1 MSDFATLVN
10 TNNLRNIS
18 VTTPKLADANVTL
31 AKMAAGSVDTSQLLT
46 NAVTTAKLSAAA
58 VTAAKLN
65 ADTAGA
71 GLALDATNGLSVNV
85 ERGLQ
90 LPLDSVGI
98 ADSGVITA
106 YIADSA
112 VTTAKIN
119 DSAVTTGKINDAAVV
134 TAKIADSAVTT
145 GKIND
150 AAVTTAKINNG
161 AVVALKLGDVVDET
175 RGLLQDA
182 TVNELYVNI
191 KVTGAGSLAFDVAN
205 GGWIYIPSNSITA
218 DELAD
223 GAVDTAAI
231 QNAAV
236 VPAKADLT
244 ATWDFS
250 GGSLLSATPTQS
262 SQVANKGYVD
272 SFIQGLDVKGSCRVG
287 TTANITLS
295 GTQTIEGVTLVAGN
309 RVLVKNQTN
318 ASENG
323 IYVVAAGAWA
333 RATDMDASNEFAGAF
348 TFIEEGTTQ
357 ADTGWVCT
365 TNNPV
370 VIGSTDITW
379 VQFSS
384 AGVAL
389 AGLGLS
395 KSGNTFNVNTTGGI
409 QIDGSNNVAI
419 KLVSS
424 NSGLNVDSTAGLSAV
439 ADATRAVS
447 INANGIGLDI
457 KSGSGLVINSSQ
469 LGISLDTNKLVTS
482 AGAITLAQGSV
493 SAGVDFTNLKD
504 SLSAYIG
511 RPSGAF
517 AMPSIAGDG
526 SVGAVSGVYSAA
538 MPYTLVF
545 LNGLLMTETVDYT
558 TSMNLGSLTISF
570 VDAVSSAD
578 KCVVL
583 YKPAT
588 F

>member
-10 TNNLRNIS
+10 TNNIRNAS

-31 AKMAAGSVDTSQLLT
+31 GKMASSSVDTTQLVT
-46 NAVTTAKLSAAA
+46 SSVTTPKLSSAA

-65 ADTAGA
+65 SDTAGA
-71 GLALDATNGLSVNV
+71 GLSLDATAGLSVNV

-90 LPLDSVGI
+90 LPLDTIGI
-98 ADSGVITA
+98 ADSGIITA

-112 VTTAKIN
+112 VTTPKIN
-119 DSAVTTGKINDAAVV
+119 DAAVTTGKINDAAVV
-134 TAKIADSAVTT
+134 TAKINDAAVTT
-145 GKIND
+145 VKIND
-150 AAVTTAKINNG
+150 AAVTTAKINAG

-175 RGLLQDA
+175 RGLAQDA
-182 TVNELYVNI
+182 TSNELYVSI
-191 KVTGAGSLAFDVAN
+191 KATGAGSLAFDSDNA
-205 GGWIYIPSNSITA
+205 GRIYIPTNSIT
-218 DELAD
+218 DVELAD

-236 VPAKADLT
+236 TPSKADLT
-244 ATWDFS
+244 ATWDFT
-250 GGSLLSATPTQS
+250 GGSLLSATPTQT

-272 SFIQGLDVKGSCRVG
+272 SFIQGLDIKGSCRVG

-295 GTQTIEGVTLVAGN
+295 GTQTIEGVVLVAGN
-309 RVLVKNQTN
+309 RVLVKNQDN
-318 ASENG
+318 AAENG
-323 IYVVAAGAWA
+323 IYVVAAGAWS
-333 RATDMDASNEFAGAF
+333 RSTDMDASNEFAGAF

-357 ADTGWVCT
+357 EDTGWVCT

-370 VIGSTDITW
+370 VVGSTAINW

-395 KSGNTFNVNTTGGI
+395 KSGNTFNVNTVGGI

-424 NSGLNVDSTAGLSAV
+424 SPGLSVDSSNGLQAV
-439 ADATRAVS
+439 ADATRATS
-447 INANGIGLDI
+447 INASGIGVDI
-457 KSGSGLVINSSQ
+457 KSGSGLVIMSSE

-482 AGAITLAQGSV
+482 AGSITLAQGSV

-504 SLSAYIG
+504 TLSAY
-511 RPSGAF
+511 SGK
-517 AMPSIAGDG
+517 PAGAVATPTISG
-526 SVGAVSGVYSAA
+526 GGIVSSVSGVYSAS

-545 LNGLLMTETVDYT
+545 LNGLLMIDTLDYT
-558 TSMNLGSLTISF
+558 TSMNTGTLTITF
-570 VDAVSSAD
+570 TDAVSSSD